1 MSRSKNLLVPDFSI
15 ICCFE
20 RVPLDSWY
28 RYRSR
33 DKMVGDPKKS
43 TRDISFEQFVLEWAD
58 GSPLGGAAGGPR
70 WDTSTAMPCSP
81 PAYNGITNR
90 CRN

>member
-58 GSPLGGAAGGPR
+58 GSPLGGGSGR
-70 WDTSTAMPCSP
+70 TSVGYQYSDAVFAP
-81 PAYNGITNR
+81 GI
-90 CRN
+90 